1 MVARVSVVGR
11 NIRRPPVRG
20 RFFIIEKMIQYF
32 TMATVEELEKEIQ
45 QIKDRNQRVESDKAW
60 ETSFF
65 RRFLLALFTYLAI
78 GLYLQA
84 INISKPWLNAI
95 VPAVAFMLSTLAMP
109 FFKRVWLKYFR
120 KNK

>member
-1 MVARVSVVGR
+1 MFGAP
-11 NIRRPPVRG
+11 PPVRG

-78 GLYLQA
+78 GIYLQV